1 MAEIR
6 SHVETPTVLGPL
18 TLPEENKKKSV
29 QFSETVLCR
38 KFTTSKPAA
47 RKPLRSPSRMDPT
60 SVRSVLRRSHVLESN
75 SEEDDLDFPLPP
87 PDDSISSTNQRLI
100 SAVAHASV
108 AEDRPAILDDHSPGS
123 QIPIGNSRAL
133 GAPAPNIASD
143 QSGRALN
150 RNLIRLQSEIRSA
163 EEMLGESTRD
173 NARDSSIDVPA
184 QELSVE
190 RQEHLPNDPSQ
201 IFTRKISRPPLL
213 PPKHVHRLDTLV
225 SICERK
231 VPTPNPSPF
240 THLTSMDSAISN
252 SEWIAKFD
260 FDLQALFDAHPKS
273 TISPGSEFR
282 AVEDIK
288 RILGE
293 HPFWDKIDEI
303 LTEGARYTF
312 KTIPSEVARKREND
326 AILEYGNHSSAR
338 KKPEALRKVM
348 AKDSKFGYACPITFD
363 CARKLKNGRAGP
375 LGVAQHNGIDEK
387 GEIITKDRLAHDQT
401 FSFGY
406 APSLNLSVDESVLI
420 DLVYGWCLDR
430 LIHQMVAL
438 RRDHPETRILIC
450 KFDWGS
456 AYRRIN
462 GDGTLVAGSITTDAD
477 GEFANILLR
486 LSFGGKPHPAL
497 FSTMSEAACDFCNDL
512 VDLKD
517 WHPDKLNSP
526 LQRLMGPIQRAD
538 DSIPFA
544 QGKELAVDVEPRP
557 EGFHD
562 VYLDDMVQL
571 FLDQPET
578 VKRASGIVPF
588 VLHAMVR
595 PTSDDEP
602 IPRNDILAED
612 KMLAEGSPSEEMRVL
627 GWLLD
632 SRRLLIRL
640 PTDKFINWSKSVDT
654 MLNAK
659 TCTFQAIDSL
669 VGKLVH
675 ATKRIP
681 LSRYFTKRIRRF
693 LNQILNKH
701 KAKQEAQSNQPTENG
716 PKITGARKGGNR
728 PKPWFRYKFPDACRP
743 DLHVWKR
750 LLKRAH
756 DGVSFNLL
764 TCRRPTQVFIADSCP
779 FGMGGF
785 SVRTGKAWHC
795 ELDPDVYALAGM
807 KQDMKSDEI
816 FGPPDH
822 LLSNNLYEFICQVV
836 SIWIACLDGSMEDEA
851 CVLSL
856 SDSSSATGWL
866 HRSSFGVQKTNH
878 QRVSEKITYLALD
891 HNFMLHPEHI
901 PGRINNVTD
910 MLSRTFDCCDDI
922 LTARIRSLY
931 PSQVPANFQICPL
944 PSEIKSWLSLVAPL
958 RPESSSEKLSL
969 PMKTKTE
976 HGDAG
981 SSTSSCSDSPKTPF
995 WTASRPFSTDHRSS
1009 ARSCNDSV
1017 TELGAEGLRTIYER
1031 ALLKKPLATW
1041 HRSSGITTG
1050 RAPATSRAATG
1061 STPS

>member
-1 MAEIR
+1 M
-6 SHVETPTVLGPL
+6 
-18 TLPEENKKKSV
+18 
-29 QFSETVLCR
+29 
-38 KFTTSKPAA
+38 
-47 RKPLRSPSRMDPT
+47 RSPSRMDPT
-60 SVRSVLRRSHVLESN
+60 SVRSVLKRSAVA
-75 SEEDDLDFPLPP
+75 DLDSEDSDTELPDLP
-87 PDDSISSTNQRLI
+87 SEDSISRTNQKLI
-100 SAVAHASV
+100 SAVARASV
-108 AEDRPAILDDHSPGS
+108 AEDRPAILNDPSPAS
-123 QIPIGNSRAL
+123 QIQIGNSRAL

-150 RNLIRLQSEIRSA
+150 RNLARLQSEIRSA
-163 EEMLGESTRD
+163 EEMLGESDND
-173 NARDSSIDVPA
+173 NARSSSTNDPDRG
-184 QELSVE
+184 LPVE
-190 RQEHLPNDPSQ
+190 RQEFLPNDPSH
-201 IFTRKISRPPLL
+201 IFTRKISRPTLL
-213 PPKHVHRLDTLV
+213 PPKVVHSVDTMA
-225 SICERK
+225 SICSRI
-231 VPTPNPSPF
+231 VPTPKPSPF
-240 THLTSMDSAISN
+240 IHSTSLESATAN
-252 SEWIAKFD
+252 SELIAKFQY
-260 FDLQALFDAHPKS
+260 DLQVLFDAYPKS

-288 RILGE
+288 KLLGE

-303 LTEGARYTF
+303 LTKGARYTF
-312 KTIPSEVARKREND
+312 KTTPSEEDRMKEND

-338 KKPEALRKVM
+338 KKPEALQKVM
-348 AKDSKFGYACPITFD
+348 AKDSKYGYACPITFD

-401 FSFGY
+401 FSFGF
-406 APSLNLSVDESVLI
+406 APSLNLSIDESVLI

-430 LIHQMVAL
+430 LIHQMVVL
-438 RRDHPETRILIC
+438 RRAHPNERILIC

-462 GDGTLVAGSITTDAD
+462 GDGTLVASSITTDAD

-497 FSTMSEAACDFCNDL
+497 FSTISEAACDLCNDL
-512 VDLKD
+512 VDVQE
-517 WHPDKLNSP
+517 WHPDKLKSP
-526 LQRLMGPIQRAD
+526 LQELMGPIRRLED
-538 DSIPFA
+538 NIPLA
-544 QGKELAVDVEPRP
+544 SGKELAVDVEPRP
-557 EGFHD
+557 DGFHD

-571 FLDQPET
+571 FLDRPET
-578 VKRASGIVPF
+578 VDRASGIVPF
-588 VLHAMVR
+588 VLHTMVR
-595 PTSDDEP
+595 PKSDDEP
-602 IPRNDILAED
+602 IPRNDILGED

-640 PTDKFINWSKSVDT
+640 PTDKFLNWSKCVDS
-654 MLNAK
+654 MMNAK

-675 ATKRIP
+675 ATKGIP
-681 LSRYFTKRIRRF
+681 LSRYFTKRLRQF
-693 LNQILNKH
+693 LNRILQKHREKQLTQIDKPP
-701 KAKQEAQSNQPTENG
+701 EGG
-716 PKITGARKGGNR
+716 PKITGARRGGNR

-743 DLHVWKR
+743 DLVIWKR
-750 LLKRAH
+750 LLKKAH

-795 ELDPDVYALAGM
+795 ELDPDIYALAGTR
-807 KQDMKSDEI
+807 QDTLSDEI

-822 LLSNNLYEFICQVV
+822 QLSNNLYEFICQVV
-836 SIWIACLDGSMEDEA
+836 TVWIACLDGSMEDKA

-901 PGRINNVTD
+901 PGRINHVTD
-910 MLSRTFDCCDDI
+910 MLSRTFDCCDSV
-922 LTARIRSLY
+922 LTAKIRSLY
-931 PSQVPANFQICPL
+931 PSQVPSNFQIYQL
-944 PSEIKSWLSLVAPL
+944 PTEIKSWLSLVAPV
-958 RPESSSEKLSL
+958 RQGSSSGESN
-969 PMKTKTE
+969 PPTRTKTE
-976 HGDAG
+976 SGEDG
-981 SSTSSCSDSPKTPF
+981 SSISNSSDSQATPF
-995 WTASRPFSTDHRSS
+995 WTASRPFGTDHRLS
-1009 ARSCNDSV
+1009 ARSCSDSV
-1017 TELGAEGLRTIYER
+1017 TVLSAVGLRTIYKR
-1031 ALLKKPLATW
+1031 ALLRKPLATW

-1061 STPS
+1061 STPSSNN